1 MRFMQRTLAAI
12 GFGLVAATAMASTA
26 SPVNNVDYVSLETS
40 MATDAGSKIE
50 VTEFFSYSCP
60 HCNAFDPDLAA
71 WVKSKGASI
80 VFKRIPVRIHEG
92 DELLQKLYY
101 TIESMGITEQMH
113 SKIFHAIHVEHVQ
126 FSDANKIADFMATQ
140 GVDRAKFLNAF
151 DSFSIG
157 PKVQRANQLTET
169 SKLSSVPMLAID
181 GRYEASIGTTVTAI
195 GNVSHGELVAA
206 TLKVSDWL
214 LAKAQKEH
222 KLPTATAKK

>member
-1 MRFMQRTLAAI
+1 MRLMQRTLAAI
-12 GFGLVAATAMASTA
+12 GFGMMTVTAMATTA
-26 SPVNNVDYVSLETS
+26 SPVDKVDYLSLETP

-60 HCNAFDPDLAA
+60 HCNAFDPDVAA

-157 PKVQRANQLTET
+157 PKVQRANQLTE
-169 SKLSSVPMLAID
+169 
-181 GRYEASIGTTVTAI
+181 
-195 GNVSHGELVAA
+195 
-206 TLKVSDWL
+206 
-214 LAKAQKEH
+214 
-222 KLPTATAKK
+222 